1 MKHAFRTLALCA
13 AIHAGSASAQEA
25 LPESC
30 RPNVGNIALA
40 PGSETAA
47 AQLQCDIDR
56 AAILANRSEMIHNA
70 DNDPV
75 LRIVDT
81 KAPSGAAYVYDILD
95 AGGTMMLDART
106 VPSSMDDERPIPLC
120 RLEIRL
126 PDDVAARVVLAL
138 ATSDDIPAYGARERM
153 VTNADG
159 SRSFELLLDAH
170 DVITS
175 IETPGG
181 LRNFSRHA
189 DATDEIAR
197 LNASIIGVANFSDAW
212 VCNLNTN

>member
-1 MKHAFRTLALCA
+1 M
-13 AIHAGSASAQEA
+13 GS
-25 LPESC
+25 
-30 RPNVGNIALA
+30 
-40 PGSETAA
+40 
-47 AQLQCDIDR
+47 DIDR